1 MATGPRPARA
11 GAPRRPQGTVT
22 GWITTA
28 PAVGSSSVA
37 CDTPDGVMTSM
48 ALGTVAG
55 STEQIGLVPPAA
67 HTPKLKSPAE
77 LA

>member
-1 MATGPRPARA
+1 M
-11 GAPRRPQGTVT
+11 T
-22 GWITTA
+22 GWITTG

-37 CDTPDGVMTSM
+37 CDTPGGVRTSM

-67 HTPKLKSPAE
+67 QTPKREGPAGWP
-77 LA
+77 